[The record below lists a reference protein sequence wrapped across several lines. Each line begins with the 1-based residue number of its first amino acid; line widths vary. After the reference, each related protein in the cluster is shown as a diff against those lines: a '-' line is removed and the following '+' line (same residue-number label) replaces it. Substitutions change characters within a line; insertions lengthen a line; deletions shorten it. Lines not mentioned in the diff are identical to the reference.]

1 MKRIIFAALSII
13 LFGSNAYTQE
23 SRKQE
28 ALFNKALVVYF
39 SATGTTAG
47 AAKKIAQVTGGELY
61 EIVPQTSY
69 TSDDLDWRNKQSRSS
84 QEMGN
89 PKSRPAI
96 KGKKEHISDYDVI
109 FIGYPKI
116 GRAHV

>member
-1 MKRIIFAALSII
+1 MKRMIIAALSIV

-23 SRKQE
+23 TRKQE

-47 AAKKIAQVTGGELY
+47 VAKKIAQVTGRELY
-61 EIVPQTSY
+61 EIVPQTPY

-84 QEMGN
+84 LEMGN
-89 PKSRPAI
+89 P
-96 KGKKEHISDYDVI
+96 
-109 FIGYPKI
+109 
-116 GRAHV
+116 

>member
-47 AAKKIAQVTGGELY
+47 AAKKIAQVTFLKHLIRVTISIGETNSRAVRRKW
-61 EIVPQTSY
+61 EI
-69 TSDDLDWRNKQSRSS
+69 RSLARLS
-84 QEMGN
+84 
-89 PKSRPAI
+89 
-96 KGKKEHISDYDVI
+96 KGKKSI
-109 FIGYPKI
+109 FRIMM
-116 GRAHV
+116 

>member
-28 ALFNKALVVYF
+28 VLFNKALVVYF

-47 AAKKIAQVTGGELY
+47 AAKKIAQVT
-61 EIVPQTSY
+61 
-69 TSDDLDWRNKQSRSS
+69 
-84 QEMGN
+84 
-89 PKSRPAI
+89 
-96 KGKKEHISDYDVI
+96 
-109 FIGYPKI
+109 
-116 GRAHV
+116 

>member
-61 EIVPQTSY
+61 EIVPQTS
-69 TSDDLDWRNKQSRSS
+69 
-84 QEMGN
+84 
-89 PKSRPAI
+89 
-96 KGKKEHISDYDVI
+96 
-109 FIGYPKI
+109 
-116 GRAHV
+116 